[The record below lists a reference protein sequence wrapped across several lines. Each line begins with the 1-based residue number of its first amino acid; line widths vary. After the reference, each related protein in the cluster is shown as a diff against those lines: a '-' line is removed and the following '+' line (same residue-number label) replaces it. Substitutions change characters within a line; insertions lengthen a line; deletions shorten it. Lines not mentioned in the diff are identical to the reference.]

1 MIVLVIGAGA
11 VGSFLGGTLAAAG
24 HDVTLLDRFRHLGPG
39 RISLTVTGPADDARR
54 SVEVGTA
61 MREDDAPASPDLLLL
76 AVKMPD
82 FGGAIETA
90 RRWPGA
96 VAMAVENG
104 IGADAQLAAGRP
116 EGGLV
121 AGSLTASVALEPG
134 GVRRLSRGGIGLAPV
149 RGDVSAVIETLATS
163 FTAGGLRGRAL
174 PDAERMR
181 WSKLLANLVGNATS
195 AILDRDVADVY
206 ADPRL
211 FDVERR
217 QLREALAVMR
227 LRGLRPV
234 GLPGVPAP
242 LLAAAFR
249 LPPSVGRRALATFVA
264 RGRGGKSP
272 SLRLHLA
279 AGGGPSEVGWLNG
292 AVVRGA
298 AELGRRAPVN
308 ARLAYLVDECAGSA
322 ERRDWYRGRP
332 DRLLASVEA

>member
-24 HDVTLLDRFRHLGPG
+24 HDVTMLDRFRQLGPG
-39 RISLTVTGPADDARR
+39 RISLTITGPADNDRR
-54 SVEVGTA
+54 SAEVGTA
-61 MREDDAPASPDLLLL
+61 MREDDAPASPNLLLF

-82 FGGAIETA
+82 LGGAIETA

-104 IGADAQLAAGRP
+104 VGADEQVAAGRP
-116 EGGLV
+116 EGGLI

-149 RGDVSAVIETLATS
+149 RGDVEAVVASIASS
-163 FTAGGLRGRAL
+163 FTAGGLRGRVL
-174 PDAERMR
+174 PAAEPMR

-195 AILDRDVADVY
+195 AILDCDVAEVY

-217 QLREALAVMR
+217 QVREALAVMR

-234 GLPGVPAP
+234 RLPGVPAP
-242 LLAAAFR
+242 LLATAYR
-249 LPPSVGRRALATFVA
+249 LPPSVGRRILATFVA

-279 AGGGPSEVGWLNG
+279 GGGGPSEVGWLNG
-292 AVVRGA
+292 AVARGA

-308 ARLAYLVDECAGSA
+308 ARLAYLVEECAGSA

-332 DRLLASVEA
+332 DRLLTAVAT